1 MAATLKLIRYWPF
14 EKQNVVGRHPYEI
27 VLDGTVVGTVP
38 AEETAELPID
48 SGHHT
53 LRLKSG
59 RRVSRERS
67 FDATDGQTIS
77 FSCHGPF
84 GPIFLASFI
93 KPDLAISPQAAQEL
107 KQTARTLETW
117 ATPRTTLVL
126 PIQCGLTP

>member
-1 MAATLKLIRYWPF
+1 MAATLKLIRNLPL

-27 VLDGTVVGTVP
+27 ILDRTVVGTVP
-38 AEETAELPID
+38 AEETAELPIE

-59 RRVSRERS
+59 RRVSPERS

-84 GPIFLASFI
+84 GPIFLASFV
-93 KPDLAISPQAAQEL
+93 KPDLAIVL
-107 KQTARTLETW
+107 KR
-117 ATPRTTLVL
+117 RSN
-126 PIQCGLTP
+126 